1 MRDAQARVWA
11 FQQRHG
17 LGLQPELAALDLLA
31 ELGEVAKELLKRTG
45 YGIHPPLPGGD
56 ADLREELGD
65 LTYALLAL
73 ANALE
78 VDLDGALL
86 QAMAKYEARILK
98 SGDPGSR
105 SP

>member
-1 MRDAQARVWA
+1 VWA

-17 LGLQPELAALDLLA
+17 LSLQPELAGLDLLA

-56 ADLREELGD
+56 TELREEVGD
-65 LTYALLAL
+65 LTYCLLAL

-78 VDLDGALL
+78 IDLDGALVH
-86 QAMAKYEARILK
+86 AMAKYEARLLS
-98 SGDPGSR
+98 SGDQGSR
-105 SP
+105 GK